1 MIQLSS
7 IGGSEWL
14 WIALVAAVLLF
25 GSKKLPEVA
34 RSLGKAMGEFQK
46 GKMEIEREMQ
56 AAAQQVTLAETP
68 RLSAQVPTKKEE
80 LQKAA
85 AALGIDASSKSEE
98 ELKKAIKE
106 KLV

>member
-1 MIQLSS
+1 LSS

-14 WIALVAAVLLF
+14 WIALVAAILLF

-46 GKMEIEREMQ
+46 GRMEIEREMG
-56 AAAQQVTLAETP
+56 AATQQFTSAET
-68 RLSAQVPTKKEE
+68 SSTAGQVSTRKEE
-80 LQKAA
+80 VQKAA
-85 AALGIDASSKSEE
+85 AALGIDISSKSEE

-106 KLV
+106 KLA

>member
-1 MIQLSS
+1 LPS

-14 WIALVAAVLLF
+14 WIALVAAILLF

-34 RSLGKAMGEFQK
+34 RSIGKAMGEFQK
-46 GKMEIEREMQ
+46 GKMEIEREMRV
-56 AAAQQVTLAETP
+56 AAQQVTLTETS
-68 RLSAQVPTKKEE
+68 RPTVQAPTRKEE
-80 LQKAA
+80 IQKAA
-85 AALGIDASSKSEE
+85 AALGIDTTTKSEE

>member
-1 MIQLSS
+1 MSS

-14 WIALVAAVLLF
+14 WIALVAAILLF

-46 GKMEIEREMQ
+46 GKMEIEREMR
-56 AAAQQVTLAETP
+56 AATQQVTLAETSRP
-68 RLSAQVPTKKEE
+68 EIQVPTTKEDI
-80 LQKAA
+80 QKAA
-85 AALGIDASSKSEE
+85 AALGIDATAKSEE
-98 ELKKAIKE
+98 ELKRAIKE